1 VSHETPTTA
10 VRTRIAD
17 RVDGRVGVLPAAVGA
32 LLALAVAWIHVTD
45 QGGFPGD
52 KSPAYIAIGYYV
64 LELVAVVLAV
74 ALLTPATRNRLGTWL
89 LAAAVGAG
97 PMIGYAL
104 TDTGTS
110 LLLVEDDRDLAAMLT
125 RLLGEEGYD
134 VTHAPDGQRGLHLG
148 LTRTFALLVI
158 DRGLPAIDG
167 LDLLSRLRGRGIGS
181 PALVLSARGSTADRV
196 DGLDAGAEDYLTKP
210 FDVEELLARLRALQR
225 RHTATAPVLTLG
237 RRVLDIQ
244 SRLVLEPDADPASGV
259 ALSERECQLLEV
271 LARRPSRVFSR
282 SELLELVFTDAGSE
296 VAADTYV
303 HYCRRK
309 LGRDVIRT
317 VRGLG
322 YQLGSA

>member
-1 VSHETPTTA
+1 MWTA
-10 VRTRIAD
+10 A
-17 RVDGRVGVLPAAVGA
+17 P
-32 LLALAVAWIHVTD
+32 
-45 QGGFPGD
+45 
-52 KSPAYIAIGYYV
+52 
-64 LELVAVVLAV
+64 
-74 ALLTPATRNRLGTWL
+74 
-89 LAAAVGAG
+89 
-97 PMIGYAL
+97 
-104 TDTGTS
+104 S
-110 LLLVEDDRDLAAMLT
+110 LLLVEDDRDLAAMLI

-134 VTHAPDGQRGLHLG
+134 VTHAADGQRGLHLG
-148 LTRTFALLVI
+148 LTRPFAVLVI
-158 DRGLPAIDG
+158 DRGLPAIEG
-167 LDLLSRLRGRGIGS
+167 LDLLGRLRARGIGS

-225 RHTATAPVLTLG
+225 RHTATSPVLDLG
-237 RRVLDIQ
+237 RRVLDVE
-244 SRLVLEPDADPASGV
+244 SRLVLEPHADPASGI